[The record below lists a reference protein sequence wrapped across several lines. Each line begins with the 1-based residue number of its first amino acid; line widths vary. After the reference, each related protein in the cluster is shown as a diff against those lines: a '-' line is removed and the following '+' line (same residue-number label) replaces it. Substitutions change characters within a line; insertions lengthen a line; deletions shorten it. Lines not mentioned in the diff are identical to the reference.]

1 MKNTV
6 TAALLVFLFTG
17 AFCAFSLYHSGTADA
32 IGPEG
37 DKQMSSASDNSD
49 DLDAEPD
56 ILSMPP
62 GTVAIS
68 RKKQQ
73 LLGVRTGAAK
83 LGSAAKTLRL
93 LGTVAPDEE
102 RLFKVKA
109 AVDGII
115 VTADAGTTGSLVKKG
130 QQLASFF
137 SPELYSAEQSFIIS
151 LSTTT
156 TDRYSKY
163 KYQFLQV
170 QVTEENLRYLGMTTP
185 QVEKLKK
192 TGLLIENIA
201 IAAPETGYV
210 LNRNVFPELRFLKGD
225 ELYRIAKLDRVWIY
239 ADVYESEVDQV
250 KPKATAN
257 VHHPQ
262 SGKSFAARVSNVLPL
277 FDSTTRT
284 LKVRLEVD
292 NPEFLLRPD
301 MFVDV
306 ELPVTFP
313 EAVTVPV
320 DAVLDS
326 GLRKTVF
333 VDHGKGV
340 FEPREVETG
349 WRVGDRIEIKKG
361 LAPEEKIAVSGTFL
375 IDSES
380 RLELAAQGMFGT
392 LSKDPV
398 CGLEVSVKKAE
409 KAGRKSEYK
418 GKTYYFDS
426 DGCKQL
432 FDKEPLKFLEQ

>member
-1 MKNTV
+1 MRKSLCAFALTMLLVSAFWMIWSYPSV
-6 TAALLVFLFTG
+6 TAEA
-17 AFCAFSLYHSGTADA
+17 ADPPGNPT
-32 IGPEG
+32 IVGVHG
-37 DKQMSSASDNSD
+37 DSD
-49 DLDAEPD
+49 EPD
-56 ILSMPP
+56 GGVDIASMPP
-62 GTVAIS
+62 GTVWIS
-68 RKKQQ
+68 HAKQQ
-73 LLGVRTGAAK
+73 LTGVHTGAAE
-83 LGSAAKTLRL
+83 LAPATRTLRL
-93 LGTVAPDEE
+93 LGTVAPDEA
-102 RLFKVKA
+102 RLYKVKA

-115 VTADAGTTGSLVKKG
+115 VTVDSGTTGSWVQKG
-130 QQLASFF
+130 EQLASFF

-170 QVTEENLRYLGMTTP
+170 QVTEENLHYLGMTAP
-185 QVEKLKK
+185 QVEALKK

-201 IAAPETGYV
+201 IAAPETGYI
-210 LNRNVFPELRFLKGD
+210 LNRNVFPELRFLKGE

-239 ADVYESEVDQV
+239 ADVYESEIDYV
-250 KPKATAN
+250 KPQATAN
-257 VHHPQ
+257 VYHPQ
-262 SGKSFAARVSNVLPL
+262 LRKAFPATVSDVLPL
-277 FDSTTRT
+277 FDPTTRT

-306 ELPVTFP
+306 ELPITFP
-313 EAVTVPV
+313 SAVTVPV
-320 DAVLDS
+320 DAVMDS
-326 GLRKTVF
+326 GLRKIVF
-333 VDHGKGV
+333 VDHGKGI

-349 WRVGDRIEIKKG
+349 WRVDDRIEIKKG
-361 LAPEEKIAVSGTFL
+361 LAPGEKIAVSGTFL

-380 RLELAAQGMFGT
+380 RLELAAQGMYGT

-398 CGLEVSVKKAE
+398 CGLEVSVKKAG
-409 KAGRKSEYK
+409 KAGRKSEYN

-432 FDKEPLKFLEQ
+432 FDKEPPKFLEQ